1 MSGLDNLLNQI
12 RNTAEEEANARLNQA
27 RQQAEELI
35 QNKKDLAEKEIENI
49 KLKTDRKALEILEKA
64 KSAAALQKRNAV
76 LSAKQQIIESL
87 LKTTLDKLNNLEDE
101 AYFQIIRKMVSR
113 YALSQDGQ
121 IIFSEKDK
129 NRFPADFEEK
139 LNQDILSKGGSL
151 KISSEIRSF
160 DGGFV
165 LVYGD
170 IEVNCTFTAMLASKH
185 EILQD
190 KIIRSLLA

>member
-12 RNTAEEEANARLNQA
+12 RNTAEEEANARLNQV

-190 KIIRSLLA
+190 KINRSLLA

>member
-190 KIIRSLLA
+190 KINRSLLA

>member
-151 KISSEIRSF
+151 KISSAIRSF
-160 DGGFV
+160 DGGSV

-170 IEVNCTFTAMLASKH
+170 IDVNCTFTVMLASKH

-190 KIIRSLLA
+190 KINRSLLA

>member
-129 NRFPADFEEK
+129 NRFPA
-139 LNQDILSKGGSL
+139 
-151 KISSEIRSF
+151 
-160 DGGFV
+160 V
-165 LVYGD
+165 
-170 IEVNCTFTAMLASKH
+170 CTRFHRCKDRKPRNLFQVFPKRLFPKACR
-185 EILQD
+185 ER
-190 KIIRSLLA
+190 RSLCRIKSRQWQAR